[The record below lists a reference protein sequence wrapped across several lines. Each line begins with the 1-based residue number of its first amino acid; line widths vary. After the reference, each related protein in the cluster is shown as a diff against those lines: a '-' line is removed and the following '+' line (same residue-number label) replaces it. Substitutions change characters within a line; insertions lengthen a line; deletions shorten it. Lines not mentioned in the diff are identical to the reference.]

1 MTDREEIRDI
11 GNTMRDFLQ
20 GEGLG
25 EIDELIR
32 IRRSWNEI
40 VGEGAASM
48 SRPYRLEAGRLYVG
62 VDSHARVQDMLFRVE
77 EIKGAINDSLDM
89 QIEGIVVKKINLK

>member
-1 MTDREEIRDI
+1 MTDREETRDI
-11 GNTMRDFLQ
+11 GNTMRDFLR

-25 EIDELIR
+25 ELDELIR
-32 IRRSWNEI
+32 IRRSWKEI
-40 VGEGAASM
+40 VGEDAAST

-77 EIKGAINDSLDM
+77 DIRGAIKDSLGM
-89 QIEGIVVKKINLK
+89 QIDGIVVRKINLQ